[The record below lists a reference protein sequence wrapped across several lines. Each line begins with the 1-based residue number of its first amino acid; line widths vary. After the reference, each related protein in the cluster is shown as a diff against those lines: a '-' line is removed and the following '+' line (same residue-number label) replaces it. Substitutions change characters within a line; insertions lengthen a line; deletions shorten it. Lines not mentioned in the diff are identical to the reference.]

1 MQWQTLETSRRLV
14 LEASTARSW
23 GLRFWSPAS
32 PSQQVVPGD
41 FDGKRRI
48 GHNPFRDYRHFANS
62 LLESALGGLVRL
74 AHLEVVRHKF
84 FADIDGKNL
93 RPRLA
98 PDALGKH
105 AIIWAQFVFDLP
117 RQCSSQPAVSSIR
130 QTVFLKIC
138 SEFGSTSHGLQ
149 PLKLVAGAADQAQH
163 TAGHTNGKWSGVFEI

>member
-1 MQWQTLETSRRLV
+1 MMNSLRASSGKPWKRRAGSFWRL
-14 LEASTARSW
+14 RRQGPW

-32 PSQQVVPGD
+32 PSQQVVPGG

-48 GHNPFRDYRHFANS
+48 SHNLFRDYRHFANS

-74 AHLEVVRHKF
+74 AHLEFVRHKF

-93 RPRLA
+93 GPRPA

-117 RQCSSQPAVSSIR
+117 RQCSSQPAVSSI
-130 QTVFLKIC
+130 
-138 SEFGSTSHGLQ
+138 
-149 PLKLVAGAADQAQH
+149 
-163 TAGHTNGKWSGVFEI
+163 